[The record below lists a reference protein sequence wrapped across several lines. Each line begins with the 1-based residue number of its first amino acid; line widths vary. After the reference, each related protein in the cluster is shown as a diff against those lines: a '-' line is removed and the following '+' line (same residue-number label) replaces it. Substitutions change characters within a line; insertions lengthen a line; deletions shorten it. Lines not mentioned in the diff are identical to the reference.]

1 MDELP
6 KNIWKQLARVF
17 PANESESER
26 AAELFREYE
35 SSGYLERPAAELI
48 GCAVPLIADFFRRV
62 SLMHSP
68 ESPVR
73 RRRDTRWMSEFDYTL
88 VNIRAAGLPGCPG
101 TFLRAAIFL
110 TTVRTQ
116 AIITAPL
123 TSGPKERLDY
133 VGSHVI
139 PREELV
145 DAAAREAGFSAD
157 LQLAAFREAAHML
170 GLVIGCDL
178 DYRVDPMAAVVLN
191 RPEFFFW
198 TKEGR
203 FNPDEAAQDT
213 LRQEVRERVKSVK
226 RTGAPHDPAVFS
238 AALGVSGL
246 APRLSADGSGRTPF
260 ALRRSIENGTGEHR
274 EAAAAYWTR
283 VFDPWRDRFGF
294 DFLMLRGTRES
305 RAAHESR
312 SAGGTSESREAS
324 DNMEV
329 PDLSLVRRAADAARK
344 AGVRRN
350 IGVAAEGWAEDVE
363 SFGVHGVDLVIG
375 DRAEDKADRQW
386 FSDVFSLDDH
396 LRRINLGRKLRFSV
410 PISADPGE
418 RESRSRRERAL
429 IKRFVARFLGCGPS
443 RRPLLETMGAL
454 EGAWGYAKSL
464 EAAASLG
471 WMPDAEDAARGRSIE
486 NVARD
491 FREMT
496 VNGERLERHLSE
508 RTAWWVLRS
517 RRGLLIAVVSV
528 ENEDLLPPEPL
539 RIDYSAYLKEAE
551 VMSVVEFDFREDR
564 GMLRLSAD
572 TVIDAGPVP
581 YRGFRL
587 YAVT

>member
-1 MDELP
+1 MDQLP

-17 PANESESER
+17 PANESESDR

-35 SSGYLERPAAELI
+35 SSGPLKESAAQLI
-48 GCAVPLIADFFRRV
+48 GCPVPLIADFFRRV
-62 SLMHSP
+62 SLMHPP

-88 VNIRAAGLPGCPG
+88 VNIRAAALPGCPG
-101 TFLRAAIFL
+101 TFPRAAIFL
-110 TTVRTQ
+110 ATVRTRG
-116 AIITAPL
+116 IITAPM
-123 TSGPKERLDY
+123 TVGPKERLDY

-139 PREELV
+139 LRDELA
-145 DAAAREAGFSAD
+145 DPALLEAGFSAD
-157 LQLAAFREAAHML
+157 YQLAAFREAAHML
-170 GLVIGCDL
+170 GLAVGCEV

-203 FNPDEAAQDT
+203 FDADEAAQDR
-213 LRQEVRERVKSVK
+213 LRDEVRQRVKSVK
-226 RTGAPHDPAVFS
+226 KTDASHDRSVFS
-238 AALGVSGL
+238 AALALTGL
-246 APRLSADGSGRTPF
+246 APRPSSDGSGRTPF
-260 ALRRSIENGTGEHR
+260 ALRKSIESGIGEHR
-274 EAAAAYWTR
+274 EGAASYWSR

-294 DFLMLRGTRES
+294 DFLVLRGTRGPAE
-305 RAAHESR
+305 
-312 SAGGTSESREAS
+312 
-324 DNMEV
+324 NPEV
-329 PDLSLVRRAADAARK
+329 PDLSLVRKAADSARK

-350 IGVAAEGWAEDVE
+350 IGVAAEGRAEDVE
-363 SFGVHGVDLVIG
+363 NFGIQGVDLVIG
-375 DRAEDKADRQW
+375 DRGEDKADHRW
-386 FSDVFSLDDH
+386 FSDVFSLDEH

-410 PISADPGE
+410 PISVDPGE
-418 RESRSRRERAL
+418 RESRPRRERAL

-464 EAAASLG
+464 EAASGLG
-471 WMPDAEDAARGRSIE
+471 WMPDPQDAATGHSIE
-486 NVARD
+486 NIAED
-491 FREMT
+491 FREIT
-496 VNGERLERHLSE
+496 VNGEHLEKHLSD

-517 RRGLLIAVVSV
+517 KRGLLIAVVSV

-539 RIDYSAYLKEAE
+539 RIDYSMYLKETR
-551 VMSVVEFDFREDR
+551 VMSVLEFDFREDR
-564 GMLRLSAD
+564 GVLRLSAD
-572 TVIDAGPVP
+572 TLIDAGPIP